1 MRPVFALVYGV
12 VCYAAFF
19 ATFLYAI
26 GFIGDFAVPKTINS
40 GAAGSPAQAVI
51 VNLLLLGVFAL
62 QHSVMARPG
71 FKRAWTRIVP
81 KPVERATY
89 VLFSSAALW
98 LLFAFWQPIPIPVW
112 QLHGF
117 AAAAMQGLFF
127 LGVLTVLYAT
137 FLIDHFD
144 LFGLRQ
150 VVLYFRGTPYTEKSF
165 RTPSLYRWVRHPLYV
180 GWFMTFWF
188 TPAMS
193 AGHLLFASVAS
204 AYILVAVVFEERDLL
219 ELLGDDYRRWRER
232 TPKFVPRIG
241 GTGDAQVDASARPVR
256 GAH

>member
-1 MRPVFALVYGV
+1 MKRLLALIYGV
-12 VCYAAFF
+12 ACYAAFF

-26 GFIGDFAVPKTINS
+26 GFIGDFAVPKTIDS
-40 GAAGSPAQAVI
+40 GVPGSAAQAVI
-51 VNLLLLGVFAL
+51 VDLLLLGIFAI

-71 FKRAWTRIVP
+71 FKRVWTRVVP

-89 VLFSSAALW
+89 VLASSAAMW
-98 LLFAFWQPIPIPVW
+98 LMFAFWQPIPASVW

-117 AAAAMQGLFF
+117 AAVAMEALFF

-150 VVLYFRGTPYTEKSF
+150 VVLYFRGMPYTEKRFS
-165 RTPSLYRWVRHPLYV
+165 TPSLYRYMRHPLYV

-188 TPAMS
+188 TPEMS
-193 AGHLLFASVAS
+193 AGHLLFAAVAS

-219 ELLGDDYRRWRER
+219 ELLGDDYRTWRER
-232 TPKFVPRIG
+232 TPKFVPRFG
-241 GTGDAQVDASARPVR
+241 AEAGTHVEVRPVR
-256 GAH
+256 EVH

>member
-1 MRPVFALVYGV
+1 MKRLLALVYGV
-12 VCYAAFF
+12 ACYAAFF

-26 GFIGDFAVPKTINS
+26 GFIGDFVVPKTIDS
-40 GAAGSPAQAVI
+40 GVPGSAAQAVI
-51 VNLLLLGVFAL
+51 VDLLLLGVFAI

-71 FKRAWTRIVP
+71 FKRAWTRVVP

-89 VLFSSAALW
+89 VLASSAAMW
-98 LLFAFWQPIPIPVW
+98 LMFAFWQPIPVSVW

-117 AAAAMQGLFF
+117 AAVAMEALFF

-150 VVLYFRGTPYTEKSF
+150 VVLYFRGMPYTEKRFS
-165 RTPSLYRWVRHPLYV
+165 TPSLYRYMRHPLYV

-188 TPAMS
+188 TPEMS
-193 AGHLLFASVAS
+193 AGHLLFAAVAS

-219 ELLGDDYRRWRER
+219 DLLGDDYRTWRER
-232 TPKFVPRIG
+232 TPKFIPRFG
-241 GTGDAQVDASARPVR
+241 AEAGTQVEVRPVR
-256 GAH
+256 ELH